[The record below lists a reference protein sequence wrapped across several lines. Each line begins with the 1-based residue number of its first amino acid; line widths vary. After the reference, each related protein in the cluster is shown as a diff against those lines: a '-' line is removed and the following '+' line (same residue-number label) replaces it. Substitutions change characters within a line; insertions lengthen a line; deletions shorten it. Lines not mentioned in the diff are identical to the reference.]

1 MQYHLI
7 CVNEFGKY
15 AKGQLVTDPD
25 EVAILLEDREHHFVK
40 IAAPAPT
47 E

>member
-7 CVNEFGKY
+7 CVHSFGKY
-15 AKGQLVTDPD
+15 VKGQMITDPE
-25 EVAILLEDREHHFVK
+25 EVALLLEDREHHFVR
-40 IAAPAPT
+40 IPAPT